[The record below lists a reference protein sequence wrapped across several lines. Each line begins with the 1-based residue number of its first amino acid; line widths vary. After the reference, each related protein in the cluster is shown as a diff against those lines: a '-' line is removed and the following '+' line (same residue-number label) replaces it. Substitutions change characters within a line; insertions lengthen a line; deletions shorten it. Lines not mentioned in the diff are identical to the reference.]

1 MCNFFLYLKEKRFQ
15 KTFIKLH
22 EVKSFGREKEQ
33 FLSHN
38 SKLKFLDE
46 RSSMI
51 KEINSAMLII
61 HTHCGTGHLESLSI
75 NKPTLILFTQD
86 LNLLNAKTKNY
97 YKKFI
102 KIGIVHKTPKSL
114 FKILEKLNEEKKLKM
129 VEYKKRQDLI
139 KKYTL
144 DFGFHNKNK
153 IKNLKQIL
161 SKMQR
166 SA

>member
-1 MCNFFLYLKEKRFQ
+1 
-15 KTFIKLH
+15 
-22 EVKSFGREKEQ
+22 
-33 FLSHN
+33 
-38 SKLKFLDE
+38 
-46 RSSMI
+46 MI

-61 HTHCGTGHLESLSI
+61 HTHCGTGQLESLSM

-114 FKILEKLNEEKKLKM
+114 FKILEKLNEEKKIKKWWNI
-129 VEYKKRQDLI
+129 KKRQDLI
-139 KKYTL
+139 KKYTM
-144 DFGFHNKNK
+144 DFGFHNKDK

>member
-1 MCNFFLYLKEKRFQ
+1 MSWGNIRDKKISPIGIIKNIKNLPKKSNRIILEVRKRTGYVGEIKADSGFLENENYYKNLCNFFLYLKEKDFR
-15 KTFIKLH
+15 KLFIKLH
-22 EVKSFGREKEQ
+22 EVKSFWREKEQ

-86 LNLLNAKTKNY
+86 LNLLNAKTKT
-97 YKKFI
+97 I
-102 KIGIVHKTPKSL
+102 TKI
-114 FKILEKLNEEKKLKM
+114 
-129 VEYKKRQDLI
+129 Y
-139 KKYTL
+139 
-144 DFGFHNKNK
+144 
-153 IKNLKQIL
+153 
-161 SKMQR
+161 
-166 SA
+166 